1 MTKRA
6 ENFATLAANATQRVV
21 RIIHD
26 STVFSLSAPIDLD
39 VRDASP
45 YCLVEYEPLGLQ
57 GRGRDQE
64 EALESFADQFWGM
77 WEWIATADDSKL
89 MPDARRLKGLYQ
101 RSCHQPQSRTAE
113 RLTIVDCRGIRSNV

>member
-1 MTKRA
+1 MARRA

-21 RIIHD
+21 RIIHG
-26 STVFSLSAPIDLD
+26 STVFGLSAPIDLD
-39 VRDASP
+39 VRDANP

-77 WEWIATADDSKL
+77 WEWIGSADDSAL
-89 MPDARRLKGLYQ
+89 MPDARRLKRKMLKLV
-101 RSCHQPQSRTAE
+101 RSVTPTA
-113 RLTIVDCRGIRSNV
+113 